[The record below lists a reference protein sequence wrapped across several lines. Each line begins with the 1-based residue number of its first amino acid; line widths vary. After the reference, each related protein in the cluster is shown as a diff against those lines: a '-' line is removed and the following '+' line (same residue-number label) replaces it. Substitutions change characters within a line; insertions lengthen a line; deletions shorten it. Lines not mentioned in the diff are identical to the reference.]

1 MRGSTVLLIA
11 FLVITIILIQ
21 IYNSESTLLIY
32 IKIYNLES
40 TLLIASLYTG
50 HWTLIVDTAGNIS
63 VSHGSNC
70 VGDKS
75 ISWPLITDQ
84 S

>member
-11 FLVITIILIQ
+11 FLVITIIL
-21 IYNSESTLLIY
+21 